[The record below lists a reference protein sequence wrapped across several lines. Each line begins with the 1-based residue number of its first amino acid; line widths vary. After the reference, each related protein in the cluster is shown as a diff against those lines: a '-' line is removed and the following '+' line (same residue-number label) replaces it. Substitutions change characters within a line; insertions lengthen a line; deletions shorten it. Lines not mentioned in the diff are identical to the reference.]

1 MRNQTIWKD
10 HVVDQNGEIIQ
21 QGTPQSA
28 GNFNNLERDVTDQEI
43 AFKEVLQHV
52 RLLEHDKDI
61 VKANTLEEYSVITLT
76 NTAKQPFNN
85 SEQTVPLK
93 TTRNNTMYTVT
104 AEILNNNG
112 LPGDISIYDKQL
124 NGFKVAFTGSASTVQ
139 VALIIKGGI
148 KE

>member
-61 VKANTLEEYSVITLT
+61 VKANTLEEYSVITIQQNNLLT
-76 NTAKQPFNN
+76 IPSKQF
-85 SEQTVPLK
+85 L
-93 TTRNNTMYTVT
+93 
-104 AEILNNNG
+104 
-112 LPGDISIYDKQL
+112 
-124 NGFKVAFTGSASTVQ
+124 
-139 VALIIKGGI
+139 
-148 KE
+148 